1 MKTIFSLL
9 FILCVSDMALARTQA
24 EKLNLMNKLF
34 TILYEKIEDADLR
47 YENIFPITVVRIE
60 SEDDDIGQ
68 LISYIPTRSPD
79 GKIADINICYECI
92 SGSLQLSAEE
102 INFEQGG
109 SLNTKPTKTN
119 MTIIENKFGFVYRLS
134 STSDSQ
140 IVDAATVTKGPSLE
154 NRTEKKFSY
163 YKNQER
169 QYEGRSIYHS
179 MFDFAVYP
187 NPHIAWSYLEQWGEY
202 NEYLSGFSLS
212 LAGPGLGLGVAI
224 FKALSSNPKL
234 LVGTKVYANVFNVLQ
249 RTITGDSNS
258 EEEETE
264 TEEGE
269 EEEERGPPDGVIS
282 DNLITVAIQ
291 VRYELLDNGRL
302 GIIAFANT
310 DASFGVG
317 LSF

>member
-9 FILCVSDMALARTQA
+9 FILCISDMALARTQA

-92 SGSLQLSAEE
+92 SGSLELSAEE

-109 SLNTKPTKTN
+109 SLNKKPTKTN

>member
-1 MKTIFSLL
+1 
-9 FILCVSDMALARTQA
+9 MALARTQA

-92 SGSLQLSAEE
+92 SGSLQLSAEK

-154 NRTEKKFSY
+154 NRSEKKFSY